1 MNTRFIRISLKKR
14 IFISYCLIGLFFF
27 LGENC
32 YASKRPVFRET
43 VRKASADNSTVRG
56 RVVDVSGEPL
66 IGATIREKG
75 GTRGTVTDIE
85 GNFILSVPDSAV
97 LQVSFVGYESIEV
110 SVGGRKTLE
119 IQLRENTVMLDNV
132 IITALGLEKKEASL
146 AYSIQKVKGEELTRM
161 KEVDMITA
169 LAGKAAGVQINKNS
183 SGIGGSAKVS
193 LRGIR
198 SASGDNQP
206 LYVIDGVPMLNI
218 GTEQAYSAIGGTA
231 NAGNRDGGDGISNLN
246 PEDVESISILKG
258 APAAAL
264 YGSQAAN
271 GVILITTKK
280 GNTAGQRNI
289 YFSTG
294 LTFDKAFSLPKMQNC
309 YGVSDVVDSWGEKA
323 YLPTSNELNDF
334 FRTGL
339 TSITSVSVNYGNE
352 KIQTYFSYANT
363 TGRGIV
369 DKNQLTKHNINLR
382 ETAVMFNQRLKL
394 DGNVNVM
401 RQIVKN
407 KPVSGGFYMNPLVGL
422 YRFPRGEDLSYYK
435 DNYEI
440 YDPERKLGIQNWHTF
455 TEDFEQNP
463 YWIQNRIQSKETRM
477 RSIISLSA
485 NLRINSWLTVQ
496 ARGSVDYISDKM
508 RQKFYAST
516 APALC
521 GANGR
526 YIEMD
531 YQETLIYGDVMAMGK
546 RKWEDF
552 ALDVAIGGS
561 INDKNVNSTRYDSK
575 NASLKYANVFN
586 LANIVMN
593 GSASIDQKIDSRRQL
608 QSVFGTA
615 QVGYQDKVFLDLT
628 ARNDWASTLAYTSHE
643 KSGFFYP
650 SAGLSF
656 LIDKWIQLP
665 EWISFAKL
673 RGTYSKVGNDIPQFI
688 TNSVSHITAGG
699 ELQAN
704 DAAPFKE
711 MEPEMTHSVEVGTE
725 WRFFQSRLGFNLTYY
740 RTNTHNQF
748 FKLPALAGDMYAYRY
763 VNAGDIQNR
772 GWELT
777 VDATPVLTPD
787 FTWKTSLNFSSNRN
801 KIKELHEELKELVYG
816 PSSFSSSY
824 AMKLVKGGSIGD
836 IYGKAFV
843 RDVEGNIVY
852 QTEGDHKGLP
862 AVEGEGNTIK
872 VGNANPRF
880 IMGWNHTFSYK
891 GFSLYFLLDWRYG
904 GKILSQTQ
912 AEMDLYGVSQVTALA
927 RDRGYVTL
935 ERQQIDNVKGFYKN
949 IVGGRAGVTEYYMYD
964 ATNLRLREVSLNY
977 TFPKKWM
984 QKTKVLKDLQL
995 AFVARNLCFLY
1006 KKAPFDP
1013 DLVLSTGNDNQGIE
1027 VFGMPTTRSL
1037 GFTVKCEF

>member
-161 KEVDMITA
+161 KEVNMITA

-323 YLPTSNELNDF
+323 YLPISNELNDF

-552 ALDVAIGGS
+552 TLDVAIGGS

-656 LIDKWIQLP
+656 LMDKWIQLP

-843 RDVEGNIVY
+843 RDAEGNIVY

-935 ERQQIDNVKGFYKN
+935 EGQQIDNVKGFYKN

>member
-161 KEVDMITA
+161 KEGNMITA

-935 ERQQIDNVKGFYKN
+935 EGQQIDNVKGFYKN